1 MSDNQ
6 TTAVEPAADCKGG
19 PGRVV
24 PVIDRN
30 RCEAKAGCVA
40 VCPHDVFEI
49 RPLAPA
55 DRAGLSLRG
64 RIKAWAHGNRQ
75 AYVKRPEACHA
86 CGLCIPACP
95 EDAIKLLSI
104 APRGR

>member
-1 MSDNQ
+1 MNDDQ
-6 TTAVEPAADCKGG
+6 TLAGEATADCKGAS
-19 PGRVV
+19 GRVV

-49 RPLAPA
+49 RPLEPA
-55 DRAGLSLRG
+55 DRAGLSWRG

-75 AYVKRPEACHA
+75 AYVARPHDCHA
-86 CGLCIPACP
+86 CGLCMTACP
-95 EDAIKLLSI
+95 EDAIKLLSV
-104 APRGR
+104 APLRG